1 MVHIGGIP
9 RTGEDPLYTI
19 EVWERNLDGT
29 FEIFE
34 SSLSLNG
41 WVQPLAYFVAADDYE
56 GA

>member
-1 MVHIGGIP
+1 VVHIGGIP